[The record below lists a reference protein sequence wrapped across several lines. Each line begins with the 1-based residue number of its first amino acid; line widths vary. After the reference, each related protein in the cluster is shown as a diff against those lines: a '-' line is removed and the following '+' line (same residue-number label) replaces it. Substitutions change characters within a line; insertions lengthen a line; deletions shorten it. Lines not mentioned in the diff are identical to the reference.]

1 MPFNVLDPEILNRP
15 ALKNASNKC
24 CNSPCNNKHSKTSSS
39 SSEPSDGTKEP
50 AKQDND
56 GHLNENLGEWPE
68 FGQDPVALNE
78 ELLDFAIS
86 CGGIR
91 ETYQGDIQAILCS

>member
-1 MPFNVLDPEILNRP
+1 MPLKVLVPEILNRP
-15 ALKNASNKC
+15 ALKYASNEC
-24 CNSPCNNKHSKTSSS
+24 CNSPCNNKYSNAGRSSS
-39 SSEPSDGTKEP
+39 KPSDGAEEP

-68 FGQDPVALNE
+68 FGQDPVGLNE
-78 ELLDFAIS
+78 ELLNFAIS

-91 ETYQGDIQAILCS
+91 GTYQGDIQVLLC